1 MNDTRPLV
9 SVIVPALN
17 EAADI
22 EGCLEAIAAQQWPL
36 DRIEVVLAD
45 AASDDDTVHVAR
57 AAAQRLGLALV
68 VCENPARRTSAG
80 LNVGLSCCNG
90 SVVVRVDARSRIRPR
105 HLAVAAAL
113 LDERADIGVAGGG
126 QHARP
131 RSDRLIDRAIAR
143 ALENRYT
150 TGFARYRRARTAGPA
165 DTVWMGAFR
174 RVDLDALGGWSEAVA
189 LNEDWDL
196 NQRYREKGLLVWF
209 DPRMDADYLPRQSF
223 GRLARQ
229 YFRFGRVKGTWWM
242 RGRRPAPRQVVLL
255 AVPPLGVAGGV
266 ALVSVVGLVPV
277 VAGAAIVGL
286 AVDALGN
293 DEPASPVV
301 RAGALAATA
310 TSCSAWWLGVVAG
323 AAGELV
329 GVRHAHG

>member
-1 MNDTRPLV
+1 MSPAPFV
-9 SVIVPALN
+9 SVVLPALN

-22 EGCLEAIAAQQWPL
+22 AGCLEAIAAQEWPL
-36 DRIEVVLAD
+36 DRLEVVLAD
-45 AASDDDTVHVAR
+45 AVSDDDTVRVATDV
-57 AAAQRLGLALV
+57 AHRLGLELV

-80 LNVGLSCCNG
+80 LNVALAKCAG
-90 SVVVRVDARSRIRPR
+90 SVVVRVDARSRIGPQ
-105 HLAVAAAL
+105 HVAVAVEV
-113 LDERADIGVAGGG
+113 LDAQPEVGVVGGG

-131 RSDRLIDRAIAR
+131 RSGRFVDRAIAR

-150 TGFARYRRARTAGPA
+150 TGFARYRRSTVAGPA

-174 RVDLDALGGWSEAVA
+174 RADLDALGGWNEAVA

-196 NQRYREKGLLVWF
+196 NERYRSRGMVVWF

-242 RGRRPAPRQVVLL
+242 RGRRPAPRQAALL
-255 AVPPLGVAGGV
+255 AAPPIGVAAAAV
-266 ALVSVVGLVPV
+266 AASRVGIVPTAVVG
-277 VAGAAIVGL
+277 AAAAL
-286 AVDALGN
+286 ALDALGAR
-293 DEPASPVV
+293 ERAALGV

-310 TSCSAWWLGVVAG
+310 VSCGSWWVGVVAG
-323 AAGELV
+323 AVGEKV
-329 GVRHAHG
+329 GVQHAHG